1 MEPDKLLRLSHCVR
15 SNIVMDQFVTLKGF
29 WFFGGF
35 FAKREYKS
43 EKVNV
48 GWRLGLMSG
57 SNKRRTST
65 CV

>member
-1 MEPDKLLRLSHCVR
+1 MLRLSHCVR

-43 EKVNV
+43 EKVCV
-48 GWRLGLMSG
+48 GWRLG
-57 SNKRRTST
+57 
-65 CV
+65 